1 MPRTLHA
8 SIIVTLPED
17 EFAAAA
23 MMTQIAPHW
32 ASFTRGIEEAGI
44 KYRQEL
50 TTQTTKPRVQ
60 RRSRKDQTIAPP
72 PHIALAPAP
81 PDEDDAA

>member
-23 MMTQIAPHW
+23 MMTTIQPHW
-32 ASFTRGIEEAGI
+32 ASFTRAMEEAGI

-50 TTQTTKPRVQ
+50 TTQSTKPRVQ
-60 RRSRKDQTIAPP
+60 RRVKPP

-81 PDEDDAA
+81 PLIPDEDDAA

>member
-8 SIIVTLPED
+8 SIIVNLPED

-23 MMTQIAPHW
+23 MMTTIAPHW
-32 ASFTRGIEEAGI
+32 AGFVTQLEEAGI
-44 KYRQEL
+44 RYRQEL
-50 TTQTTKPRVQ
+50 TTQTTKPRAH
-60 RRSRKDQTIAPP
+60 RRTRTVAPP

>member
-23 MMTQIAPHW
+23 MMTTIHPHW
-32 ASFTRGIEEAGI
+32 ASFTRAMEEAGI

-60 RRSRKDQTIAPP
+60 RRVKPP
-72 PHIALAPAP
+72 PHIALAPTSP

>member
-8 SIIVTLPED
+8 AITVTLPED

-32 ASFTRGIEEAGI
+32 ASFTKAMEEAGI

-60 RRSRKDQTIAPP
+60 RRVKPP

>member
-23 MMTQIAPHW
+23 MMTEIAPHW
-32 ASFTRGIEEAGI
+32 AGFVAQLEQAGI
-44 KYRQEL
+44 RYRQEL

-60 RRSRKDQTIAPP
+60 RRVKPP

-81 PDEDDAA
+81 PLIPDEDNAA